1 MLRKADHGIDCDQ
14 PRLRVRDSRWRIH
27 RYLARDTCGHQADK
41 REKMPSE
48 GGNPQLKGGI
58 FHNAMSSTVLAILP
72 DLLTH
77 VRAFRSYIKS
87 VRKPAC

>member
-1 MLRKADHGIDCDQ
+1 
-14 PRLRVRDSRWRIH
+14 
-27 RYLARDTCGHQADK
+27 
-41 REKMPSE
+41 MPSE
-48 GGNPQLKGGI
+48 GGNPQLKSGI

-72 DLLTH
+72 DSLTH